1 MLQSMVEQASPT
13 RAEVSDVAN
22 AILDGTDA
30 VMLSAETSVGK
41 YPLGSV
47 HTMNHVAEVT
57 EEYIV
62 GKLRHDARSA
72 PRAADN
78 APAAALARGAWRI
91 VQDIGAKLVVIWSQT
106 GATARVFSKHHFPV
120 PIIALSSDR
129 RVLRKMT
136 LHHGVLPVE
145 MTSAPSDMADS
156 IAQADALVL
165 SRRLATAG
173 DRIVLVA
180 GWSPAMPNTM
190 NGIIIHTLGEKWAIV
205 HPGAAAVA
213 KEAKK

>member
-1 MLQSMVEQASPT
+1 
-13 RAEVSDVAN
+13 VSDVAN

-41 YPLGSV
+41 FPLGAV
-47 HTMNHVAEVT
+47 HTMRHVAEVT

-62 GKLRHDARSA
+62 NKLRHDARSA

-91 VQDIGAKLVVIWSQT
+91 VQDIEAKLVVAWSQT
-106 GATARVFSKHHFPV
+106 GSTARVFSKHHFPV
-120 PIIALSSDR
+120 PIVALSSDL
-129 RVLRKMT
+129 RVLRKMA
-136 LHHGVLPVE
+136 LHHGVLPFQ
-145 MTSAPSDMADS
+145 MTVPPADMAET

-165 SRRLATAG
+165 GKKLANPG

-190 NGIIIHTLGEKWAIV
+190 NGIIIHTLGEKWAVV
-205 HPGAAAVA
+205 HPSATAT
-213 KEAKK
+213 KTPEAGK